1 MFLSKN
7 SQHAVEMP
15 FTADYNHCIVVVFD
29 FFLFFIRSRYGNHK
43 INRFILFDIFFLLL
57 LFVCSHDVRTNF
69 RDHFYKVLSR
79 GLTSKQQKNDF
90 ILTSQTQMII
100 VMMLLMMM
108 IMGLCYRKRKVSV
121 ETTNHS

>member
-79 GLTSKQQKNDF
+79 GLTSKQQKKWLYIDESNANDYSDDV
-90 ILTSQTQMII
+90 INDDDNGAVLP
-100 VMMLLMMM
+100 
-108 IMGLCYRKRKVSV
+108 
-121 ETTNHS
+121 